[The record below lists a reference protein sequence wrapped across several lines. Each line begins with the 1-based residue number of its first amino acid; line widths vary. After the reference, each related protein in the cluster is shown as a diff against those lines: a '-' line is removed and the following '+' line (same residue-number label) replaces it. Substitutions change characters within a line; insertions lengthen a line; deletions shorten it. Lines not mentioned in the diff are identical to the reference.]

1 MSFVMSCRL
10 QPSSIVYFS
19 EILVS
24 CHLSRRRP
32 HGDHDELARRRPAG
46 RRNNLFPSESMG
58 SACSCNVPRRVP
70 SIVQWCACDD
80 DIVSLIIAHLPL
92 SEWEGVALIS
102 SVWAKSFRA
111 KVTECSHVKPVGT
124 HPGMSGDV
132 FSWPTCAALCK
143 GGLLVSEAWSHRVV
157 LYDAAGRERACFGG
171 AGRTLPSG
179 RTQSSSNPH
188 GY

>member
-1 MSFVMSCRL
+1 MNS
-10 QPSSIVYFS
+10 
-19 EILVS
+19 
-24 CHLSRRRP
+24 
-32 HGDHDELARRRPAG
+32 RPAG
-46 RRNNLFPSESMG
+46 RRNNLLPSESMG

-157 LYDAAGRERACFGG
+157 LYDVAGRERASFGG